1 MNYKSLIIIL
11 IFTLINTSISAKIII
26 KFKVGDQ
33 IITNID
39 IEKEKKYLKFIRPN
53 LSKLS
58 NEDLTKVSENSLIR
72 EIIKKK
78 ELDKILKDFEIKN
91 YEEQLKRNLF
101 LYKNVSSENE
111 FKKLLKENNLSYSE
125 VLDKVKNE
133 ELWNELVFNKFNSL
147 LKINDDNLRKNLK
160 KKISTIK
167 KFEYNLSEILFEIDK
182 KENLNEKYL
191 DILENVKR
199 NSFKVAATKFSISNS
214 SINGGEIG
222 WVKETLLSNEL
233 NNIIKKMRADEITKP
248 IKYPNGYLILK
259 LNDKKEI
266 KRKIDFEKELKEV
279 IAFEK
284 NKQLNQFSLL
294 YYKKLKQNTI
304 INEY

>member
-11 IFTLINTSISAKIII
+11 IITFINTSISAKIII
-26 KFKVGDQ
+26 KYKVGDQ

-53 LSKLS
+53 LNKLS

-78 ELDKILKDFEIKN
+78 ELDKILKDFKVKN

-101 LYKNVSSENE
+101 LYKNVSGENE
-111 FKKLLKENNLSYSE
+111 FKKLLKGNNLSYSE

-133 ELWNELVFNKFNSL
+133 ELWNELVFKKFNSL
-147 LKINDDNLRKNLK
+147 LKINENNLRKDLK

-167 KFEYNLSEILFEIDK
+167 KFEYNLSEILFETDK
-182 KENLNEKYL
+182 KVDLNEKYL
-191 DILENVKR
+191 EILENVKR
-199 NSFKVAATKFSISNS
+199 NSFKIAATKFSISNS

-233 NNIIKKMRADEITKP
+233 NNIIKKMRKDEITKP

-266 KRKIDFEKELKEV
+266 KQKIDFEKELKEL

>member
-1 MNYKSLIIIL
+1 MNFKYLVIIFI
-11 IFTLINTSISAKIII
+11 IALINTNISAKILI
-26 KFKVGDQ
+26 KYKVGDQ
-33 IITNID
+33 IITNVD
-39 IEKEKKYLKFIRPN
+39 IEKEKKYLTFIRPN
-53 LSKLS
+53 LKKLS
-58 NEDLTKVSENSLIR
+58 NEDLIKISENSLIR

-78 ELDKILKDFEIKN
+78 ELDKILKEFEFAD
-91 YEEQLKRNLF
+91 YEEQLKKNLF
-101 LYKNVSSENE
+101 SYKNVKSEEE
-111 FKKLLKENNLSYSE
+111 FKQLLKKNNLSYSE

-147 LKINDDNLRKNLK
+147 LKINENNLRKDLQI
-160 KKISTIK
+160 KISTIK

-182 KENLNEKYL
+182 NIELDDKYL
-191 DILENVKR
+191 DILENVKK

-233 NNIIKKMRADEITKP
+233 NNIIKNMKIDEITKP

-266 KRKIDFEKELKEV
+266 KQKIDFERELKEL

-294 YYKKLKQNTI
+294 YYKKLKQNTV

>member
-1 MNYKSLIIIL
+1 MNFKYLVIIFI
-11 IFTLINTSISAKIII
+11 IALINTNISAKILI
-26 KFKVGDQ
+26 KYKVGDQ
-33 IITNID
+33 IITNVD
-39 IEKEKKYLKFIRPN
+39 IEKEKKYLTFIRPN
-53 LSKLS
+53 LKKLS
-58 NEDLTKVSENSLIR
+58 NEDLIKISENSLIR

-78 ELDKILKDFEIKN
+78 ELDKILKEFEIAD
-91 YEEQLKRNLF
+91 YEEQLKKNLF
-101 LYKNVSSENE
+101 SYKNVTSEDE
-111 FKKLLKENNLSYSE
+111 FKKLLKKNNLSYSE

-133 ELWNELVFNKFNSL
+133 ELWNELVFKKFNGL
-147 LKINDDNLRKNLK
+147 LKINDNNLRKDLQI
-160 KKISTIK
+160 KISNIK

-182 KENLNEKYL
+182 NIELDDKYL
-191 DILENVKR
+191 DILENVKK

-233 NNIIKKMRADEITKP
+233 NNIIKNMKIDEITKP

-266 KRKIDFEKELKEV
+266 KQKIDFERELKEL

-294 YYKKLKQNTI
+294 YYKKLKQNTV

>member
-1 MNYKSLIIIL
+1 M
-11 IFTLINTSISAKIII
+11 
-26 KFKVGDQ
+26 
-33 IITNID
+33 
-39 IEKEKKYLKFIRPN
+39 KE
-53 LSKLS
+53 
-58 NEDLTKVSENSLIR
+58 
-72 EIIKKK
+72 
-78 ELDKILKDFEIKN
+78 FEIAD
-91 YEEQLKRNLF
+91 YEEQLKKNLF
-101 LYKNVSSENE
+101 SYKNVTSEDE
-111 FKKLLKENNLSYSE
+111 FKKLLKKNNLSYSE

-133 ELWNELVFNKFNSL
+133 ELWNELVFKKFNGL
-147 LKINDDNLRKNLK
+147 LKINDNNLRKDLQI
-160 KKISTIK
+160 KISNIK

-182 KENLNEKYL
+182 KKELEDKYL
-191 DILENVKR
+191 DILENVKK

-233 NNIIKKMRADEITKP
+233 NNIIKNMKIDEITKP

-266 KRKIDFEKELKEV
+266 KQKIDFERELKEL

-294 YYKKLKQNTI
+294 YYKKLKQNTV

>member
-1 MNYKSLIIIL
+1 MNFKYLVIIFI
-11 IFTLINTSISAKIII
+11 IALINTNISEKILI
-26 KFKVGDQ
+26 KYKVGDQ
-33 IITNID
+33 IITNVD
-39 IEKEKKYLKFIRPN
+39 IEKEKKYLTFIRPN
-53 LSKLS
+53 LKKLS
-58 NEDLTKVSENSLIR
+58 NEDLIKISENSLIR

-78 ELDKILKDFEIKN
+78 ELDKILKEFEFAD
-91 YEEQLKRNLF
+91 YEEQLKKNLF
-101 LYKNVSSENE
+101 SYKNVKSEEE
-111 FKKLLKENNLSYSE
+111 FKQLLKKNNLSYSE

-147 LKINDDNLRKNLK
+147 LKINENNLRKDLQI
-160 KKISTIK
+160 KISTIK

-182 KENLNEKYL
+182 NIELDDKYL
-191 DILENVKR
+191 DILENVKK

-233 NNIIKKMRADEITKP
+233 NNIIKNMKIDEITKP

-266 KRKIDFEKELKEV
+266 KQKIDFERELKEL

-294 YYKKLKQNTI
+294 YYKKLKQNTV